1 MAVIDELLDQAS
13 EIRDADQEKEN
24 TAMRVGTMLINILQH
39 VAKFVDTDTLRLILE
54 DYASLERNL
63 IRWRQSRIVCL
74 ASMGDTLDNIDG
86 GSWSYTEHDNDIV
99 YSESNKVLR
108 VVGATGNYTVL
119 PGVVYVNLH
128 TGHSYT
134 WDATS
139 GAMVELTDSGG
150 PVVINY
156 RNTPRFE
163 DVAVGE
169 TYYYESGATRRIAI
183 KVSASSSHSF
193 EIDPGA
199 IYAFRDVGKV
209 MIWDT
214 GSSAWVPVG
223 GDSGGSIDATTYAA
237 IKAHVNLLAS
247 RYDALLEALA
257 NLAFEGTRPQAIGQ
271 LVWPEDAATP
281 MLTQPAV
288 GSTIDVGEIASDGTS
303 VQRAISVKGSNLT
316 KAVSLSVT
324 GTGFSVSPSTLT
336 AAAVNAGAN
345 VTIKYSNSGTGDG
358 TAKTGTLSI
367 SSDEVIRTVSL
378 LASKA
383 AEEGGGD
390 TPVVEDDY
398 ISDGLVL
405 NLDGTDR
412 GGASGHWVDKVDGY
426 DFALGSGATEQAK
439 GVQFDANDEWG
450 TCLSQALSNALPG
463 YNAGT
468 IEVCFTPLSG
478 FSATNTPRTL
488 FLADQAAKICA
499 IYANYTSSGI
509 TFFHGAGGYS
519 QENAIEN
526 CKRTIPAIESGLQ
539 RISANT
545 ARLVQ
550 NGVLN
555 SNGTS
560 SGSMQYSNKGIG
572 VMIGG
577 RSGSSVTDVPA
588 MAVIHAIRV
597 YSRQLTESEMSH
609 NQAID
614 LAKYG
619 N

>member
-1 MAVIDELLDQAS
+1 MAVIDDLLDQAS

-39 VAKFVDTDTLRLILE
+39 VAKFVDTETLEQILN
-54 DYASLERNL
+54 DYVSLERNL

-74 ASMGDTLDNIDG
+74 ASMGSTLDNIDG
-86 GSWSYTEHDNDIV
+86 GTWSYTEHDKDVV
-99 YSESNKVLR
+99 YSETNKVLR
-108 VVGATGNYTVL
+108 VSGETGDYSVL

-134 WDATS
+134 WNSTS
-139 GAMVELTDSGG
+139 REMVELTDSRG
-150 PVVINY
+150 PVVIDY

-163 DVAVGE
+163 NVAVGE
-169 TYYYESGATRRIAI
+169 TYYYESGTTRRIAI
-183 KVSASSSHSF
+183 KVSSSSSHSF

-199 IYAFRDVGKV
+199 IYAFRDVRKV
-209 MIWDT
+209 MIWNA

-223 GDSGGSIDATTYAA
+223 GDSGSSIDAAAYAA
-237 IKAHVNLLAS
+237 IKANVNLLAS
-247 RYDALLEALA
+247 RYDALLTALA
-257 NLAFEGTRPQAIGQ
+257 NLAFEGTKPESIGQ

-281 MLTQPAV
+281 MLTQPAG
-288 GSTIDVGEIASDGTS
+288 GSTIDVGEIAADGTS
-303 VQRAISVKGSNLT
+303 VQRSVTVKGTNLT
-316 KAVSLSVT
+316 KGVSLSVT

-336 AAAVNAGAN
+336 AAAVNAGAS
-345 VTIKYSNSGTGDG
+345 VTVKYTNSGTGDG
-358 TAKTGTLSI
+358 TTKTGTLSV
-367 SSDEVIRTVSL
+367 SSDEVISTVSL
-378 LASKA
+378 RASKA
-383 AEEGGGD
+383 AEQGGD
-390 TPVVEDDY
+390 EPPVVEDDY

-412 GGASGHWVDKVDGY
+412 GGTSGHWIDKAADY
-426 DFALGSGATEQAK
+426 DFTLGTGATEQTK
-439 GVQFDANDEWG
+439 GVQFDANGEWG

-463 YNAGT
+463 YNVGT

-478 FSATNTPRTL
+478 FSATNTPRTM
-488 FLADQAAKICA
+488 FLADQAAKVCA
-499 IYANYTSSGI
+499 IYANYTTSGI

-519 QENAIEN
+519 QANEIEN

-560 SGSMQYSNKGIG
+560 SGSMQYSNNGIG
-572 VMIGG
+572 VMVGG
-577 RSGSSVTDVPA
+577 RSGSSVSDAPA
-588 MAVIHAIRV
+588 MAVIHAVRV
-597 YSRQLTESEMSH
+597 YSRQLTESEMLH